1 MKKAATWIGAC
12 LGALLFPWIAMHF
25 MLTTINPAQ
34 EPPAGHFQSACWAC
48 HMTLES
54 AELTG

>member
-1 MKKAATWIGAC
+1 
-12 LGALLFPWIAMHF
+12 MHF

-54 AELTG
+54 AELTE

>member
-1 MKKAATWIGAC
+1 MKKAATWIGV
-12 LGALLFPWIAMHF
+12 GIGVLLFMWVAMHF

-34 EPPAGHFQSACWAC
+34 QSPPGHFQSACWAC

-54 AELTG
+54 AELTE

>member
-1 MKKAATWIGAC
+1 MKTVGIWIGV
-12 LGALLFPWIAMHF
+12 GIGVLLFLWIAMHF

-34 EPPAGHFQSACWAC
+34 KSPVGHFQAACWAC

-54 AELTG
+54 AEIIE

>member
-1 MKKAATWIGAC
+1 MKRAVTWIGV
-12 LGALLFPWIAMHF
+12 GVGVLLFLWIAMHL

-34 EPPAGHFQSACWAC
+34 ESPADHFQSACWAC

-54 AELTG
+54 AELTE

>member
-1 MKKAATWIGAC
+1 
-12 LGALLFPWIAMHF
+12 MHL

-34 EPPAGHFQSACWAC
+34 EPPAGTLEVACWAC

-54 AELTG
+54 AELTE

>member
-1 MKKAATWIGAC
+1 MKRAATWIGV
-12 LGALLFPWIAMHF
+12 GVGVLLFLWIATHF

-34 EPPAGHFQSACWAC
+34 EAPAGHFQGACWAC

-54 AELTG
+54 AELTE